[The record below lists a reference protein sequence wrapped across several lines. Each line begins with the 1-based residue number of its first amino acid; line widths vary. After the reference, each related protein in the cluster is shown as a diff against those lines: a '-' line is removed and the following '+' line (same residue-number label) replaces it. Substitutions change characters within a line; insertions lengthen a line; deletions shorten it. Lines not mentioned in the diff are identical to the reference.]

1 MPQESKMGLPEISVI
16 IRTFNEEKYLPALL
30 DALQHQSRRDFETI
44 VIDSGSL
51 DHTRDIAAQ
60 KADLSLRIQSHD
72 FTFGHSLNVGIREAS
87 GKYIVIV
94 SAHTLPV
101 NSEWLNKLIEPFHD
115 DQTAMVYGRQ
125 LGGEASKFS
134 ESQDMRRTFGSKHQI
149 LQPPNFFANNAN
161 SAIRRDLWQQ
171 HPFDESLPGLED
183 IEWAKY
189 WMERDYRVAY
199 EPAAAL
205 YHIHEENWRQVRR
218 RYHREAIAARRIGI
232 KNLKHAWLTPPLEAL
247 RAFIDLGY
255 AIFAVNERRQ
265 PAKTFAGLVREAMLF
280 RLNKTIGTVMGLLD
294 SGAME
299 NPIDRQN
306 MFFDR
311 TGKAVVIHGPGRASL
326 DEVEVPA
333 VKPGDVMIRV
343 AYESICATDLEILD
357 GTLGYYKDGIA
368 KYPIVP
374 GHEFSGRAVAFG
386 PNVTHLKEGDPV
398 VVECIQSCGACVECK
413 RQNWIACQSRTELGV
428 IGHDGGY
435 AELVVVPGR
444 FVHRLPAD
452 FDLRTATLCEPMAV
466 ILKGLRRLERSWI
479 SGSDPKRCAVVGAGP
494 LGNLCAQALALQG
507 HHVTVFDRNP
517 RRLEYFSDANINGS
531 SDLTQLHEYDVLVEV
546 TGDPD
551 ALDGIL
557 HQSPAGATI
566 LLLGLPYAHRPFTFE
581 KIVAFDK
588 TVVGSVGSSAEDFNR
603 AITLLPQLQTTPF
616 IEKIL
621 PLSEFKAAW
630 ELARSHKHLKLML
643 KIS

>member
-1 MPQESKMGLPEISVI
+1 MPYPEISVI

-30 DALQHQSRRDFETI
+30 DALRHQSRRDFETI
-44 VIDSGSL
+44 VVDSGSL
-51 DHTRDIAAQ
+51 DRTRDIAAQ
-60 KADLSLRIQSHD
+60 KADHLLRIQSHD
-72 FTFGHSLNVGIREAS
+72 FTFGHSLNVGIRQAS
-87 GKYIVIV
+87 GQYMVIV

-101 NSEWLNKLIEPFHD
+101 ENEWLSKLIEPFQD

-134 ESQDMRRTFGSKHQI
+134 ETQDMRRTFGAKREI

-189 WMERDYRVAY
+189 WMERHYQVIY

-205 YHIHEENWRQVRR
+205 YHIHEESWRQVRR
-218 RYHREAIAARRIGI
+218 RYHREAIAARQIGI
-232 KNLKHAWLTPPLEAL
+232 KNMKHAWLTAPQEAL
-247 RAFIDLGY
+247 RALIDLGA
-255 AIFAVNERRQ
+255 AIFSSNQQRQ
-265 PAKTFAGLVREAMLF
+265 MTKPYLHFAREAMLF
-280 RLNKTIGTVMGLLD
+280 RINKTIGTVSGLLN
-294 SGAME
+294 GRAME
-299 NPIDRQN
+299 NPVDRQQ
-306 MFFDR
+306 MYFDR

-326 DEVEVPA
+326 DEVEVPG

-357 GTLGYYKDGIA
+357 GTLGYYKDGLA
-368 KYPIVP
+368 SYPIIP

-386 PNVTHLKEGDPV
+386 PNVTHLQEGDPV
-398 VVECIQSCGACVECK
+398 VVECIQSCGACAECR

-435 AELVVVPGR
+435 AEFVVVPGR
-444 FVHRLPAD
+444 FVHRLPAG
-452 FDLRTATLCEPMAV
+452 FDLRKATLCEPMAV
-466 ILKGLRRLERSWI
+466 VLKGLRRLERSWP
-479 SGSDPKRCAVVGAGP
+479 SSSDPKRCAVVGAGP
-494 LGNLCAQALALQG
+494 LGNLCAQTLSLRG
-507 HHVTVFDRNP
+507 HAVTAFDRNP
-517 RRLEYFSDANINGS
+517 RRLEYLADLNISCSN
-531 SDLTQLHEYDVLVEV
+531 DLAQLHEYEVLVEV

-557 HQSPAGATI
+557 HKSPAGATI
-566 LLLGLPYAHRPFTFE
+566 LLLGLPYAHRQFTFE

-588 TVVGSVGSSAEDFNR
+588 TVVGSVGSSAEDFAD
-603 AITLLPQLQTTPF
+603 AITLLPQLETSYF
-616 IEKIL
+616 FEKIL
-621 PLSEFKAAW
+621 PLAEFQQAW
-630 ELARSHKHLKLML
+630 ELARSNQYLKLML
-643 KIS
+643 KIGG